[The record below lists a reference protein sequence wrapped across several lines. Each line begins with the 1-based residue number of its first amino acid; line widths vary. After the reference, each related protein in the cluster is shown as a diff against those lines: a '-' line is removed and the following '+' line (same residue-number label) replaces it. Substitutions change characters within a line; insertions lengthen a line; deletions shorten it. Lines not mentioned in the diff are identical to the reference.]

1 MIRDGPAG
9 VLAKNQISE
18 LANVPTTTAAPT
30 AAAARAARG
39 CRRPHVPATGV
50 PAATSTSTTT
60 AGTTQ
65 YRWWTHEIGLI
76 RHPVDP
82 VTVAPAR
89 SSPRRNSSA
98 ARHIPTTRA
107 SPASASHGTE
117 PSASGATRRASSPRR
132 DWSFGSVGGPTRPVC
147 HRIPVQYRVDGS
159 TPRPASTLTPKT
171 PTATATARH
180 RRVAAR

>member
-9 VLAKNQISE
+9 VVAKNQISE

-30 AAAARAARG
+30 PAAARPGTPAPPAAPRGGAARG
-39 CRRPHVPATGV
+39 YPRPHVPATGV

-89 SSPRRNSSA
+89 ASPRRNSSA

-147 HRIPVQYRVDGS
+147 HRIPVQY
-159 TPRPASTLTPKT
+159 
-171 PTATATARH
+171 
-180 RRVAAR
+180 